1 MTGFDLPGPLPTY
14 GSAPS
19 SPTPPPVAEPYKP
32 LPMLGEP
39 QGDYSA
45 FAGVGLWTQIAGSM
59 LGAVGTYYS
68 ASAQKDAIKSQAS
81 SLEFGARMSDFNARS
96 AEDDARA
103 VMEAGQTEMA
113 RLTLQ
118 QGQERASIQASQAAS
133 GTTTDG
139 SNAEVLASQRIL
151 QRIDQMTLRANT
163 VRAANAQRM
172 RGVNARIEAAMG
184 RASSAN
190 AYATAGS
197 INPWASTTGS
207 ILSNAGSLLGSY
219 VNLQRY
225 RGGR

>member
-19 SPTPPPVAEPYKP
+19 SPTPPPASAPYKP
-32 LPMLGEP
+32 LPPLGEP

-45 FAGVGLWTQIAGSM
+45 LAGAGLWAQIGGSL
-59 LGAVGTYYS
+59 LGAVGTYYA

-81 SLEFGARMSDFNARS
+81 SLEFGARISEINAS
-96 AEDDARA
+96 AAEDDARA
-103 VMEAGQTEMA
+103 VMEAGKTEFA

-133 GTTTDG
+133 GTTAGG

-151 QRIDQMTLRANT
+151 QRLDQMTLKANT
-163 VRAANAQRM
+163 IRAANAQRA
-172 RGVNARIEAAMG
+172 RGVNARIGASLG
-184 RASSAN
+184 RVSAAN
-190 AYATAGS
+190 AYTTAGT
-197 INPWASTTGS
+197 INPWASTSGS
-207 ILSNAGSLLGSY
+207 ILSNAGSLLGNY